1 MCKGPL
7 PYATLQALAGLMCEL
22 CVQPRVGHAGA
33 RAEVHQRCNRGNG
46 GLGVRQTIL
55 LAGPL
60 TVSLTVATSSG
71 LPHAHMQERVVEA
84 VQVVAEEVKE
94 VKEDVMEVKEDVKGV
109 VAVVGEIAAGVE
121 AIKVHGLQVL
131 QQQQQH
137 AGQLLEQALL
147 QIFEQQQLHLQ
158 RLEKQQQQ
166 LSPPPQQ
173 QHRTLRGTRCA
184 CRSCGWEGGE
194 Q

>member
-71 LPHAHMQERVVEA
+71 LPHARTQERVVEA

-94 VKEDVMEVKEDVKGV
+94 DVKEV
-109 VAVVGEIAAGVE
+109 VVVGEIAALGE
-121 AIKVHGLQVL
+121 AIKAFGQQMV
-131 QQQQQH
+131 QQQQH
-137 AGQLLEQALL
+137 NGQLLEQVLQLL
-147 QIFEQQQLHLQ
+147 
-158 RLEKQQQQ
+158 QQQ
-166 LSPPPQQ
+166 LSPPPPQQ
-173 QHRTLRGTRCA
+173 QL
-184 CRSCGWEGGE
+184 
-194 Q
+194 QL